1 MYPAC
6 PSSSK
11 KAKDKINRSQS
22 QRPAGDQSSLR
33 LKDAKEAEDAI
44 NTDTRPYALLE
55 PDSESKKPETSN
67 VASGPTSSSV
77 DLPPSDGC
85 GAELQP
91 KICDKQGV
99 TEAGADSNPE
109 KENSSPPL
117 SKENDEA
124 HAGHGLEPKE
134 ESREATDGAETK
146 NQESDSIYRWS
157 FFLYLSFLKPQCL

>member
-1 MYPAC
+1 MYPGC

-33 LKDAKEAEDAI
+33 LKDAKEAEDVI
-44 NTDTRPYALLE
+44 NTDTRPHALLE
-55 PDSESKKPETSN
+55 PESK
-67 VASGPTSSSV
+67 SV

-124 HAGHGLEPKE
+124 HAGHGLEPKD
-134 ESREATDGAETK
+134 ESREATDVAETK
-146 NQESDSIYRWS
+146 NQESDSIYR
-157 FFLYLSFLKPQCL
+157 

>member
-1 MYPAC
+1 MYPGC

-22 QRPAGDQSSLR
+22 QRPAGDQSSLI
-33 LKDAKEAEDAI
+33 LKDGTSKETEDVI
-44 NTDTRPYALLE
+44 NCDARPKAQLE
-55 PDSESKKPETSN
+55 PDGESKKPETSN
-67 VASGPTSSSV
+67 VASGLTSSSV

-85 GAELQP
+85 DAELQP

-124 HAGHGLEPKE
+124 HAGHDLESKESKE
-134 ESREATDGAETK
+134 ESREATDGAETG
-146 NQESDSIYRWS
+146 NQESESIYR
-157 FFLYLSFLKPQCL
+157 